1 MNTTPNSYL
10 LKYNDEEA
18 ASLATIIDYLRA
30 QAPGSRVYIAD
41 AIRFAIVT
49 KAADIRMETIKYE
62 TPAGS

>member
-1 MNTTPNSYL
+1 MNTLQYL
-10 LKYNDEEA
+10 LKYDEQEA
-18 ASLATIIDYLRA
+18 ESLATIMEYLKM
-30 QAPGSRVYIAD
+30 QAPGNRISLAD